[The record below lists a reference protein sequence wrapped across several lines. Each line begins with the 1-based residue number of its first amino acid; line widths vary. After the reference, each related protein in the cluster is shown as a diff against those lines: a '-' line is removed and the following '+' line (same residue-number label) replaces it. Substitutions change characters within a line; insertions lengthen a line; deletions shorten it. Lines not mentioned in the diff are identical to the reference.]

1 MSDGTIEQAAGRVTF
16 RYERRLRHP
25 IEDVWKAITDPAEI
39 GAWAGTRPEVDLE
52 ACGRYVTHHGSG
64 HTVVDRIV
72 RLEPPTLFEH
82 TFWVDVNPSGLVTWE
97 LSPTEDGCLLVLTHS
112 LDLDDVRR
120 GASTVAA
127 GDSESVILARN
138 GAGWHHLLDR
148 LEAELDGR
156 TTAWSSE
163 AQQALLGRYAALLV

>member
-1 MSDGTIEQAAGRVTF
+1 MSDGTIERAAVRVTF

-25 IEDVWKAITDPAEI
+25 IEEVWKAITDPAEI
-39 GAWAGTRPEVDLE
+39 GAWAGTRPELDLE
-52 ACGRYVTHHGSG
+52 PGGRYVTHHGSG

-72 RLEPPTLFEH
+72 RVEPPTLFEH

-120 GASTVAA
+120 GASTVAL
-127 GDSESVILARN
+127 GDSESVIVARN
-138 GAGWHHLLDR
+138 GAGWHRLLDLLQAR
-148 LEAELDGR
+148 LDGR

-163 AQQALLGRYAALLV
+163 MQQALRERYAAKLL